1 MRYSVVRKVKLNRPF
16 ARFFSCIPP
25 ISSVVHDPSTTL
37 RAAVGLGA
45 GAGALVA
52 EGCSC
57 SEADGSGGTEPSV
70 RREDMDCSLPWPFS
84 FEAAGFVGVWFGLV
98 IGIADLAELRVARAD

>member
-1 MRYSVVRKVKLNRPF
+1 MVRKVKLNRPF
-16 ARFFSCIPP
+16 VRFFSCIPP

-37 RAAVGLGA
+37 RAVVGLGA

-57 SEADGSGGTEPSV
+57 SVADVSGGTEPSV
-70 RREDMDCSLPWPFS
+70 TREDIDCSLAWPFS
-84 FEAAGFVGVWFGLV
+84 FEAAGFAGAWLGLV

>member
-1 MRYSVVRKVKLNRPF
+1 MVRKVKLNRPF

-57 SEADGSGGTEPSV
+57 SEADGSGGTELSV
-70 RREDMDCSLPWPFS
+70 RREDIDCSLPWPFS
-84 FEAAGFVGVWFGLV
+84 FEATGFVGAWFGLV
-98 IGIADLAELRVARAD
+98 IGMADLAELRVARAD